1 MRTVFTIT
9 LIALAA
15 IVLSAAAVSAVG

>member
-1 MRTVFTIT
+1 MRIVFTIT
-9 LIALAA
+9 LIALAG